1 MSPQTTVFTVL
12 IYPGSDAES
21 CHGCV
26 KQVSLH
32 RISFHSC
39 PFLNCNIPSW
49 VPVFGRAKFGNKYI
63 ILELG
68 DNTLFTHILGTY
80 KLAFNGMG
88 YHRYRKVR
96 YHFLGGG
103 KSQNSN
109 KKPMISHPPWQPS
122 LPHMT
127 TLPPEKIE

>member
-1 MSPQTTVFTVL
+1 MSLLLASSWCLDLQKRGKCLHKRQCSLSSSTGVFR
-12 IYPGSDAES
+12 SDAES

-68 DNTLFTHILGTY
+68 DNIYFLPVFWVQYLQTGLQCLFRPCPQARIFYTPY
-80 KLAFNGMG
+80 PFF
-88 YHRYRKVR
+88 V
-96 YHFLGGG
+96 
-103 KSQNSN
+103 
-109 KKPMISHPPWQPS
+109 
-122 LPHMT
+122 
-127 TLPPEKIE
+127 